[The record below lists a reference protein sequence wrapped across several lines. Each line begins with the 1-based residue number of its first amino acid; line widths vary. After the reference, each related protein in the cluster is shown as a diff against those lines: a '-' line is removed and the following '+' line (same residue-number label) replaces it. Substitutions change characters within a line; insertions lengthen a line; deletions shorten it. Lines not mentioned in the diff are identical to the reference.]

1 MVNYPQIT
9 MSFISSSSDESSTSK
24 LIKLFL
30 GGIFDET
37 GSALPFGSLSWAEV
51 QLEFCAGFSL
61 TGPLRRRYLE
71 IS

>member
-30 GGIFDET
+30 GGIFDKT
-37 GSALPFGSLSWAEV
+37 DSVLSFNSLSWAEL

-61 TGPLRRRYLE
+61 TW
-71 IS
+71 S